1 MVDAA
6 NNPSSDENLMAA
18 YARGDASAFDVL
30 YARHRSWLYN
40 TLTRQLHDRARAD
53 DVFQETWLSL
63 IRSAARYEPRARFT
77 TWLYLLARQRL
88 VDEWR
93 SINPDFESHA
103 FNTDADESSSP
114 ELQDALAN
122 PDQDPAR
129 LAERRQLVAQLDI
142 AVRALPALQ
151 REALLLFE
159 YADMSLDDIART
171 TGTSRETVKSRLRYA
186 RNRLA
191 ETLRGAPS

>member
-1 MVDAA
+1 MSAF
-6 NNPSSDENLMAA
+6 
-18 YARGDASAFDVL
+18 ARGETSAFDQL
-30 YARHRSWLYN
+30 YHRHRTWLYN
-40 TLTRQLHDRARAD
+40 TLARQLRDRSRAD

-63 IRSAARYEPRARFT
+63 VRSADRYEPRARFS

-93 SINPDFESHA
+93 SINPEFESVA
-103 FNTDADESSSP
+103 FNTDADESAHPDLPEALSS
-114 ELQDALAN
+114 EV
-122 PDQDPAR
+122 QDPAR
-129 LAERRQLVAQLDI
+129 LAERGQLVARLESAI
-142 AVRALPALQ
+142 RGLPALQ

-186 RNRLA
+186 RSRLA
-191 ETLRGAPS
+191 IDVRQDLT